1 MKQLNIEI
9 QNRDEKGSP
18 WRRFFDA
25 SLIVRDRDA
34 IYRIDTFF
42 QINEGVIGFSMIVPT
57 IDNVIDVLKEHNRC
71 GNFWGCHVERINEA
85 IQG

>member
-1 MKQLNIEI
+1 MRQLGIQI

-18 WRRFFDA
+18 WRHLFDA
-25 SLIVRDRDA
+25 DLVIKDRDA

-71 GNFWGCHVERINEA
+71 GNFLGCHVERINGA